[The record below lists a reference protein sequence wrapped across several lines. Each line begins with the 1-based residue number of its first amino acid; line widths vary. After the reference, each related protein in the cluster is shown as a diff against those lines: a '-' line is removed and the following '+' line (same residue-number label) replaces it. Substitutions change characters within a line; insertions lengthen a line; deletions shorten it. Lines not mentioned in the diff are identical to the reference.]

1 MPEGA
6 RNPIPRRK
14 ISNGKKPTNF
24 KTLETQNKKA
34 LPMNTNEQ
42 LLKQHLVK
50 MLNEV
55 EANIDNNAP
64 LSSEHL
70 EEYCAAAI
78 FMSKTYGRKG
88 DRVAY
93 AEMMLSEIVR

>member
-1 MPEGA
+1 M
-6 RNPIPRRK
+6 
-14 ISNGKKPTNF
+14 T
-24 KTLETQNKKA
+24 
-34 LPMNTNEQ
+34 TNEQ

-55 EANIDNNAP
+55 EANIDNNVP
-64 LSSEHL
+64 LSPEHL

-93 AEMMLSEIVR
+93 AEMMLSELIK